1 MASKVNF
8 DIRDYKNK
16 MRIKYKLLR
25 KNMTEHVKNEKDA
38 EIFNRIISSS
48 VYNSCDLLLTYV
60 STNIEVDTIKLIN
73 YSLSIGK
80 KVAVPKCIA
89 GTRNMMFYY
98 INCINDLEKSTFS
111 VLEPIAAK
119 CVPVTDLKNAL
130 CIVPGLVFDI
140 SGYRLGYGKGYYD
153 RFLTSNPEIIKAGI
167 CYCSCTVNELYRGR
181 FDVPVNLLVTEK
193 YLKNI
198 RR

>member
-1 MASKVNF
+1 MASEVSF

-16 MRIKYKLLR
+16 MRIKYKSLR
-25 KNMTEHVKNEKDA
+25 KNMPENIKDEKDN

-60 STNIEVDTIKLIN
+60 STYIEVDTIKLIN

-80 KVAVPKCIA
+80 KVAVPKCID
-89 GTRNMMFYY
+89 GTRNMVFYY
-98 INCINDLEKSTFS
+98 INSMNDLEKSTFS
-111 VLEPIAAK
+111 VLEPIITI
-119 CVPVTDLKNAL
+119 CVPVTEFENAL
-130 CIVPGLVFDI
+130 CIVPGLVFDV

-193 YLKNI
+193 YLKNV